1 MNLNALRV
9 FYTVAKLQSFSGA
22 AETLFISQPAVSKAL
37 KELEHQ
43 LSLKL
48 IERATKGRKLALTE
62 GGVALYEHARNIFAI
77 EKTAIDDI
85 KSRTG
90 LKRGTI
96 VIGTSTTIASYWLPP
111 YLARFCS
118 AYPNIKVEVK
128 VENTEKI
135 EHALL
140 ECSIDLALVEGTPTE
155 KKIVPTHWQDDL
167 MSVVTPPH
175 FKPSHNLNE
184 WLSQQFWLLREPGSG
199 TREMSV
205 KMLEKQGIKVTNSM
219 QLGSNEAIA
228 RSVAQGMGIA
238 ILPNVVTEDLVQL
251 KKLKRLSQVKG
262 EMLSRP
268 LYQLHCLGRSSSHS
282 AEVLKRILFSKT

>member
-1 MNLNALRV
+1 
-9 FYTVAKLQSFSGA
+9 
-22 AETLFISQPAVSKAL
+22 
-37 KELEHQ
+37 
-43 LSLKL
+43 
-48 IERATKGRKLALTE
+48 
-62 GGVALYEHARNIFAI
+62 
-77 EKTAIDDI
+77 
-85 KSRTG
+85 
-90 LKRGTI
+90 
-96 VIGTSTTIASYWLPP
+96 
-111 YLARFCS
+111 
-118 AYPNIKVEVK
+118 VK

-155 KKIVPTHWQDDL
+155 KKIVPRHWQDDL

-175 FKPSHNLNE
+175 FKPSPNLNE
-184 WLSQQFWLLREPGSG
+184 WLNQQFWLLREPGSG

-205 KMLEKQGIKVTNSM
+205 KMLEKQGIKVSNSM

-262 EMLSRP
+262 GMLSRP
-268 LYQLHCLGRSSSHS
+268 LYQLQCRGRSSSHS
-282 AEVLKRILFSKT
+282 AEALKRILFSEV

>member
-1 MNLNALRV
+1 MNLHALRV

-175 FKPSHNLNE
+175 FKPSPNINE
-184 WLSQQFWLLREPGSG
+184 WLNQQFWLLREPGSG

-205 KMLEKQGIKVTNSM
+205 KMLEKQGIKVSNSM

-268 LYQLHCLGRSSSHS
+268 LYQLHCRGRSSSHS
-282 AEVLKRILFSKT
+282 AEALKRILFSEV